1 MNNRDIPSEMTLTP
15 IQSRVYEVVYTAP
28 SLKMLERLHWLST
41 AERLVLRR
49 AMKRPIEFRLGHHKS
64 WPVHER
70 MEELDKI
77 AWTHGVEGI
86 ITRRRAYDYL
96 NTGDSYTPTI
106 MASYAQQRFFVADW
120 ATIIEQEG
128 EGTQDDLLNY

>member
-1 MNNRDIPSEMTLTP
+1 MKNRDIPGEMTLTP
-15 IQSRVYEVVYTAP
+15 IQSLDYEVVYTVP
-28 SLKMLERLHWLST
+28 SLKTLERLHWLDT
-41 AERLVLRR
+41 AERKDLRA
-49 AMKRPIEFRLGHHKS
+49 AMKRPIEFRRGRHKS

-77 AWTHGVEGI
+77 AWTHGVECI
-86 ITRRRAYDYL
+86 ITRRRTYDYL
-96 NTGDSYTPTI
+96 NTGDNYTPTI

-120 ATIIEQEG
+120 GTVVEQEG